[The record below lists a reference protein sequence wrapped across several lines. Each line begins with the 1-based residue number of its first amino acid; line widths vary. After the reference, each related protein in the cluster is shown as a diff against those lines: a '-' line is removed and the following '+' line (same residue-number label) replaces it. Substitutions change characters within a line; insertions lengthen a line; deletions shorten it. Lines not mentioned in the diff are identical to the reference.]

1 MASRIGAADHRTDRG
16 ADDDIGENAVGNQRP
31 DDADMGKSAR
41 RSTPQCQPDHRP
53 PYAAEPHFIA
63 AV

>member
-1 MASRIGAADHRTDRG
+1 MPCGIGAANHRADRG
-16 ADDDIGENAVGNQRP
+16 ADHDIGNNAMGNQGP

-41 RSTPQCQPDHRP
+41 GAAAQCQPDHRP
-53 PYAAEPHFIA
+53 PDTTQAYLVA